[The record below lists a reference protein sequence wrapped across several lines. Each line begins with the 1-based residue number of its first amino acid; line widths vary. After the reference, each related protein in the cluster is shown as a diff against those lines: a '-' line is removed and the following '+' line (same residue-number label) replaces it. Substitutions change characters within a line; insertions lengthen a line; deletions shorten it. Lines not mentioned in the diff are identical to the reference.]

1 MNILSTL
8 TPPPRFGGSASKRL
22 LTTLAAALAALVVA
36 APVAAQGYNPD
47 PGKIT
52 MHSAG
57 GRIEGCSGSET
68 RIRVRLGGQR
78 FLGDGKM
85 TTVMPTV
92 RLTAG
97 SKNGIIQFRQNSG
110 GRIDTVWQDGP
121 ITLELEPGDNIVRVQ
136 NKPGLNQGGKHRVR
150 YSIENATAAM
160 TTWDVQTYC
169 SPDKVGEAQF
179 RGLSGN
185 WGNLPTGVTRTARR
199 CDPIPNNLNGTA
211 TWTFEDTR
219 TPALGPQTAFVLSA
233 NRSGVSHAPPWAQW
247 MFNTPAPG
255 C

>member
-1 MNILSTL
+1 M
-8 TPPPRFGGSASKRL
+8 KRL
-22 LTTLAAALAALVVA
+22 IVTLAAALAATLVA
-36 APVAAQGYNPD
+36 APVAAQDFNPD

-110 GRIDTVWQDGP
+110 GRIDNVWQDGP
-121 ITLELEPGDNIVRVQ
+121 ITLDLDPGDNIVRVR
-136 NKPGLNQGGKHRVR
+136 NKPSLNQGGKHRVR
-150 YSIENATAAM
+150 YSIENATAAT
-160 TTWDVQTYC
+160 TTWVVNGYC
-169 SPDKVGEAQF
+169 TNQRWDNPPNAGHI
-179 RGLSGN
+179 
-185 WGNLPTGVTRTARR
+185 TGVRETGRTCTSSGAQAVTG
-199 CDPIPNNLNGTA
+199 GTA
-211 TWTFEDTR
+211 AYSFEDTR
-219 TPALGPQTAFVLSA
+219 APALGPQKAFVLSA